1 MTATAERLLAEIK
14 TLPPSDINELCES
27 VAHLANS
34 VTVAT
39 RPPQDKAL
47 HAIRASYGLFAG
59 AGLTQKLLEERA
71 IERAREEA
79 AAELHR
85 TRRG

>member
-27 VAHLANS
+27 MTHLA
-34 VTVAT
+34 TVAP

-47 HAIRASYGLFAG
+47 SAIRTSYGLFAG
-59 AGLTQKLLEERA
+59 VGLTQKLLEERA
-71 IERAREEA
+71 NERAREEA
-79 AAELHR
+79 EAELLR